1 MCSQVAF
8 SNRRSFW
15 LLKWPTAISKREIAA
30 MLCTLGIFQF
40 AHAANAEPPILK
52 STSNVHSTAPTSS
65 TIPAEFP
72 HRLSE
77 LKAINQQAESQ
88 ITKRDAQSTLQ
99 FPKRGGLVIYWAS
112 WCSICKAQIEKIRRI
127 QSELR
132 KCDMSVVGIAIEE
145 DQKAAQRATSA
156 NAYEFP
162 VFWTL
167 NESQAREVASIERI
181 PVVLWVDQNGKVRR
195 RSTGQEQL
203 RNLLNNVQMYLQGLP
218 AEEGVDCLSAP
229 KKANREK
236 GQIYATS

>member
-1 MCSQVAF
+1 MIYALGTLAHVA
-8 SNRRSFW
+8 S
-15 LLKWPTAISKREIAA
+15 
-30 MLCTLGIFQF
+30 
-40 AHAANAEPPILK
+40 AEPSNSKP
-52 STSNVHSTAPTSS
+52 TSNANLNIQMNS

-77 LKAINQQAESQ
+77 LKAINPLAESQ
-88 ITKRDAQSTLQ
+88 ITKRDAQSTLK

-112 WCSICKAQIEKIRRI
+112 WCSICKNQIEKIRRI
-127 QSELR
+127 QTELR

-145 DQKAAQRATSA
+145 DMKAAQRATSA

-167 NESQAREVASIERI
+167 NESQAREIASIERI

-236 GQIYATS
+236 GKIYAAS